1 MSSKIVLHV
10 LSFRYILEYGVSKP
24 VGCNPFG
31 ANDLF
36 TGLTYQAFTSQL
48 ITAKLVMNSNYGWG
62 SPQHGEL

>member
-1 MSSKIVLHV
+1 MYVFVFMSSKIVLHV

-36 TGLTYQAFTSQL
+36 TGLTFTSQL
-48 ITAKLVMNSNYGWG
+48 ITAKLVIK
-62 SPQHGEL
+62 